1 MTIQNNTVIVVK
13 GEAHYLWP
21 IDDYNGY
28 TPKCSECEYY
38 EALPEKKTT
47 YDGEC
52 TSVAM
57 NTDRT
62 YLHRSSGN
70 DFVTASNCGC
80 KWWYVR
86 NAERIEQQVIGGE
99 DNGGT

>member
-1 MTIQNNTVIVVK
+1 MTIQNNTEIVVK

-86 NAERIEQQVIGGE
+86 NAERIEQQVIGG
-99 DNGGT
+99 NA